1 MIQQVD
7 EEVSLIFKDQSAT
20 GAELNE
26 SQGDKD
32 SNRTLSY
39 TIGHSLNGDTDQS
52 NSSTVLELDQDT
64 STEVSSNLSLPPTPQ
79 FIFSEPSDH
88 RQTPPAGENSFS
100 LNSPVQS
107 SPQYC
112 FADPAIQSQLSPEPE
127 RVISISSPVLSQ
139 SLFSQ
144 PQTPVKRDTNDR
156 FNGIL
161 YHVHANEHVTTI
173 VFSS

>member
-26 SQGDKD
+26 SQGDED

-39 TIGHSLNGDTDQS
+39 TIGHSLNGDADQS
-52 NSSTVLELDQDT
+52 DRSTVLELDQDI

-88 RQTPPAGENSFS
+88 SQTPPAGENSYS
-100 LNSPVQS
+100 LTSPVQS

-112 FADPAIQSQLSPEPE
+112 FAEPAIQSQLSPEPD
-127 RVISISSPVLSQ
+127 RVISISSPLCYP
-139 SLFSQ
+139 SL
-144 PQTPVKRDTNDR
+144 
-156 FNGIL
+156 
-161 YHVHANEHVTTI
+161 
-173 VFSS
+173 